1 MSKNRGSVLQVVLV
15 IFLILFTSLFSYC
28 VLMTRQYELT
38 HYQKMM
44 NQQRRIEI
52 LLRRYWR
59 STIDQDIL
67 LGDTFE
73 MEDSVISYNVDDD
86 GTDYIIDCEITMKSY
101 HYTMQAK
108 INMDSLDMH
117 ACTYG
122 H

>member
-28 VLMTRQYELT
+28 TLMTRQYELT
-38 HYQKMM
+38 RYQKMM

-86 GTDYIIDCEITMKSY
+86 GTDYIIDCEITTKSY

>member
-15 IFLILFTSLFSYC
+15 IFLIVFTSLFSYC
-28 VLMTRQYELT
+28 TLMTRQYELT
-38 HYQKMM
+38 RYQKMM

-73 MEDSVISYNVDDD
+73 MEDSVISYNLDDD

-117 ACTYG
+117 ACTYE

>member
-59 STIDQDIL
+59 STIDRDIL
-67 LGDTFE
+67 LGILLKWK
-73 MEDSVISYNVDDD
+73 MV
-86 GTDYIIDCEITMKSY
+86 
-101 HYTMQAK
+101 
-108 INMDSLDMH
+108 
-117 ACTYG
+117 
-122 H
+122 

>member
-15 IFLILFTSLFSYC
+15 IFLIVFTSLFSYC
-28 VLMTRQYELT
+28 TLMTRQYELT
-38 HYQKMM
+38 RYQKMM

-59 STIDQDIL
+59 STID
-67 LGDTFE
+67 
-73 MEDSVISYNVDDD
+73 DD
-86 GTDYIIDCEITMKSY
+86 GTDYIIDCEITTKSY

>member
-15 IFLILFTSLFSYC
+15 IFLIVFTSLFSYC
-28 VLMTRQYELT
+28 TLMTRQYELT
-38 HYQKMM
+38 RYQKMM

>member
-15 IFLILFTSLFSYC
+15 IFLIVFTSLFSYC
-28 VLMTRQYELT
+28 TLMTRQYELT
-38 HYQKMM
+38 RYQKMM

-67 LGDTFE
+67 LGATFE

-117 ACTYG
+117 ACTYE

>member
-117 ACTYG
+117 ACTYE